1 VELARPRAE
10 GDFFCPRA
18 GRLQIGQSHIV
29 ILRMWL
35 RFETARSY
43 SLRPAPHNVES
54 SSHAR
59 SVMRCCARSGSFRL
73 RMMAGG

>member
-1 VELARPRAE
+1 MELARPRADE
-10 GDFFCPRA
+10 GLFGPGA
-18 GRLQIGQSHIV
+18 GRRQIDRSHIV
-29 ILRMWL
+29 TLRMWL

-59 SVMRCCARSGSFRL
+59 SVIRFCARSGSFRL

>member
-1 VELARPRAE
+1 MELARPRAE
-10 GDFFCPRA
+10 GDFFGTRA
-18 GRLQIGQSHIV
+18 GRRQIGRSHIV
-29 ILRMWL
+29 TLRMWL

-59 SVMRCCARSGSFRL
+59 SVIRFCARSGSFRL
-73 RMMAGG
+73 RMTAGG

>member
-1 VELARPRAE
+1 MELACPRAE
-10 GDFFCPRA
+10 EDFFGPGA
-18 GRLQIGQSHIV
+18 GRRQIGRSHIV

-43 SLRPAPHNVES
+43 SLRHAPHNVES

-59 SVMRCCARSGSFRL
+59 SVMRFCARSGSSRL
-73 RMMAGG
+73 RMTAGG